1 MAQRA
6 TAAGLSRHAEAQAG
20 AVERWARVAN
30 RLIAGKVEDAAAH
43 AIRATTETLRRAPDG
58 RKTVAGV
65 RRSRSYDAAIARLG
79 ELADGVVLAVQ
90 EARGE
95 FLGLSWSFWGPV
107 LGDDRGGPPDRLVA
121 ATRGAALHGYTL
133 SQEVRYRTDAV
144 GRALQAAIA
153 QAAGQEVG
161 SRLGA
166 TILRTWE
173 TRSAR
178 SVLAA
183 TKILLSDSA
192 VLADQVA
199 AWYLIPPDERPEVG
213 APVDA

>member
-1 MAQRA
+1 MRP
-6 TAAGLSRHAEAQAG
+6 TAAELDRFRSSQVS
-20 AVERWARVAN
+20 AVERSAATAN

-79 ELADGVVLAVQ
+79 ELADGLVLAVQ

-107 LGDDRGGPPDRLVA
+107 LGDDHGGPPDRLVA

-133 SQEVRYRTDAV
+133 GQEVRYRTDNA

-153 QAAGQEVG
+153 QAAARDLGGRQ
-161 SRLGA
+161 GA
-166 TILRTWE
+166 TILRAWE
-173 TRSAR
+173 ERSRR
-178 SVLAA
+178 SILAA
-183 TKILLSDSA
+183 TKTLLSDSA